1 MKETDLFPPVAEFL
15 LQLGFTVRSEVRGCD
30 ITAVKDEELV
40 IVELKKNFSIDLL
53 IQATKRQRA
62 ADTVYVAIPRPAKG
76 LKGKHWQGVVHLVKR
91 LELGLMLVSFTGSK
105 ARVEVAVDPSPF
117 TRKRGG
123 QSRKA
128 ILSEIA
134 GRSQDYNQGGSSRQK
149 LMTAYRE
156 NAIQIACL
164 LNDLGPLTTRR
175 LRELGAGSKTQSIL
189 YRDHYKWFRRVV
201 PGTYELTELGREELT
216 RYPELVEMCRETQA
230 GFVECSPES

>member
-1 MKETDLFPPVAEFL
+1 MRETDLFPPVAEYL

-30 ITAVKDEELV
+30 ITAVKDNELV
-40 IVELKKNFSIDLL
+40 IVELKTSFSIDLL
-53 IQATKRQRA
+53 IQATTRQRA

-91 LELGLMLVSFTGSK
+91 LELGLLLLSFTGSK
-105 ARVEVAVDPSPF
+105 ARVEVAVDPSSF
-117 TRKRGG
+117 TRKSGG

-134 GRSQDYNQGGSSRQK
+134 GRSQDYNQGGSTRQK

-164 LNDLGPLTTRR
+164 LNDLGPLTTRK
-175 LRELGAGSKTQSIL
+175 LRDLGTGSKTQAIL
-189 YRDHYKWFRRVV
+189 YRDHYKWFRRVAT
-201 PGTYELTELGREELT
+201 GTYDLTELGRQELE
-216 RYPELVEMCRETQA
+216 RYPELVEMCRRTIQL
-230 GFVECSPES
+230 P

>member
-1 MKETDLFPPVAEFL
+1 MKETDLFPPVAEYL
-15 LQLGFTVRSEVRGCD
+15 LQLGFTVRSEVHGCD
-30 ITAVKDEELV
+30 ITAVKDSELV

-76 LKGKHWQGVVHLVKR
+76 LKGKHWQGVVHLVRR
-91 LELGLMLVSFTGSK
+91 LELGLILVSFVGSK
-105 ARVEVAVDPSPF
+105 ARVEIAVDPSPF
-117 TRKRGG
+117 TRRTGG

-128 ILSEIA
+128 ILSEVA

-156 NAIQIACL
+156 NAIKIACL

-175 LRELGAGSKTQSIL
+175 LRELGSGSKTQAIL
-189 YRDHYKWFRRVV
+189 YRNHYKWFRRVV
-201 PGTYELTELGREELT
+201 SGTYELTELGREELT
-216 RYPELVEMCRETQA
+216 RYPELVETCRESQA
-230 GFVECSPES
+230 ASVQSP